1 MTSEPLELR
10 VQSFSFTELPTSY
23 VGGEK
28 IKIDGLK
35 RQTGTD
41 VITH

>member
-10 VQSFSFTELPTSY
+10 VSVVLDYWAAYY